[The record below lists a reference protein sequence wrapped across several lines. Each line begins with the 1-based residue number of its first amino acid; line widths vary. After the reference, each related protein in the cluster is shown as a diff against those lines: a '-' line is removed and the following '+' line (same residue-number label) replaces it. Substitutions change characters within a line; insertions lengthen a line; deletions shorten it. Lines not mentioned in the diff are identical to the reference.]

1 MNIFKFLRG
10 ADNLQL
16 TLSCNKITAIENLQP
31 MTGLEKSDLLIQMT
45 TLIEVTAWAGLTD
58 MSLKFIYFY
67 IVFLILGE

>member
-1 MNIFKFLRG
+1 MKF
-10 ADNLQL
+10 
-16 TLSCNKITAIENLQP
+16 S

-45 TLIEVTAWAGLTD
+45 TLMEVTAWAGLTD